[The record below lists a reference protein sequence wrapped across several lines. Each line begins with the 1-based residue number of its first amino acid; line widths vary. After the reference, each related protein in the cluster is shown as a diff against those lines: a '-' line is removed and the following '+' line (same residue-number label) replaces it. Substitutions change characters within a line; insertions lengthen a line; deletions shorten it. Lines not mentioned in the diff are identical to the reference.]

1 MYNAIINVGRVSSD
15 GTKTFDIDQVFAAL
29 HANGI
34 IAHKAFATT
43 VESDS
48 EPTVVVHAAIAADS
62 DVVDAALDLEQDCI
76 AVWASRAREGS
87 LIGPN
92 AVKWGPFNPRFF
104 FLPSGKRLSDV
115 IGEEEAA

>member
-1 MYNAIINVGRVSSD
+1 MYDAIINVGMVSSD
-15 GTKTFDIDQVFAAL
+15 GSKTFDIDEVFAAL

-34 IAHKAFATT
+34 IAYPTFATV

-48 EPTVVVHAAIAADS
+48 EPTVVVHAIIAADS
-62 DVVDAALDLEQDCI
+62 DVYNAAVDLEQDCI
-76 AVWASRAREGS
+76 AVWAGRAREGS

-92 AVKWGPFNPRFF
+92 AKKWGPFNPRFF
-104 FLPSGKRLSDV
+104 FLPSGKRLSDL